1 MPKSVVAIEKYINNA
16 SASIIVVNNGEA
28 TTAGSKFILDT
39 IKVSD
44 AATTFAKNTSQT
56 IVIAITI
63 AIVTLTL
70 SKIIHFKKA
79 TPAKHK
85 PASNATFISFQTTL
99 KKSVK

>member
-44 AATTFAKNTSQT
+44 AATSFDNTKARFCKHFSCL
-56 IVIAITI
+56 
-63 AIVTLTL
+63 VTHQSYTN
-70 SKIIHFKKA
+70 SIG
-79 TPAKHK
+79 
-85 PASNATFISFQTTL
+85 
-99 KKSVK
+99 